1 MYRIDIVQ
9 IHITK
14 NTSEIKETPAVLQ
27 STLQGWSHLGYST
40 ATPCNAAAHLGASP
54 YMSVDKPVPSSK
66 AEVSYL
72 HYLIQNSRY
81 ENTWQVYPMNFVNIN
96 PDPENIYMQA

>member
-1 MYRIDIVQ
+1 MQ

-14 NTSEIKETPAVLQ
+14 NTSEIKETPAVSQ
-27 STLQGWSHLGYST
+27 STLQGWSQLRYST
-40 ATPCNAAAHLGASP
+40 ATPCKAAAGLGASP
-54 YMSVDKPVPSSK
+54 YVSVDKPVPSSK

-72 HYLIQNSRY
+72 HYLMQNSQY
-81 ENTWQVYPMNFVNIN
+81 ENIWQVYPMNFANIN